1 MKYIDSHAHVNF
13 NAYKDDHD
21 EVMKRSLALAI
32 GIINVGSQ
40 YKTSAR
46 AVAMTEQ
53 YDNTWAVVGIHPLHL
68 SAQKIEYIDE
78 TEVVVTEIEMSGE
91 DYDAEAYFE
100 LAKHPKVVAIGEIG
114 LDYHHFEAGDDIE
127 AITAK
132 QKKVLIECIHL
143 ANRVNKP
150 VALHCWDAY
159 SDLLQ
164 ILVEHPVKKLG
175 VVHSFVGGY
184 KTAKKFIELGYK
196 IGLNGVITYGDSFD
210 RLVKEV
216 ALDNIILETD
226 CPYLTPAPKK
236 GERNEPLGVIA
247 IAERIAQLKGV
258 TLDEVA
264 EITTRNSTELFNLGK

>member
-1 MKYIDSHAHVNF
+1 MKYVDSHAHVNF

-21 EVMKRSLALAI
+21 EVMNRSLDLGV

-53 YDNTWAVVGIHPLHL
+53 YLNVWAVVGLHPLHL
-68 SAQKIEYIDE
+68 SAQKIEYADDDE
-78 TEVVVTEIEMSGE
+78 LPVTEIEMRGE
-91 DYDAEAYFE
+91 DYDGEKYFE
-100 LAKHPKVVAIGEIG
+100 LAKHPKVVAIGEVG

-150 VALHCWDAY
+150 IALHCWDAY

-164 ILVEHPVKKLG
+164 ILTEHPVKKLG

-216 ALDNIILETD
+216 ALENIILETD
-226 CPYLTPAPKK
+226 CPYLTPMPKK

-247 IAERIAQLKGV
+247 VAQRIANIKGV
-258 TLDEVA
+258 SLEEVA
-264 EITTRNSTELFNLGK
+264 EITTSNSKALFNL

>member
-1 MKYIDSHAHVNF
+1 MKYVDSHAHVNF
-13 NAYKDDHD
+13 NSYKDDHD
-21 EVMKRSLALAI
+21 EVMRRSLALEI

-53 YDNTWAVVGIHPLHL
+53 YDNVWAVVGIHPLHL
-68 SAQKIEYIDE
+68 CAQKLEYVGDDE
-78 TEVVVTEIEMSGE
+78 VAVTEIEMSGE
-91 DYDAEAYFE
+91 EYDSETYFK
-100 LAKHPKVVAIGEIG
+100 LAKNPKVVAIGEIG
-114 LDYHHFEAGDDIE
+114 LDYHHFEAGDDVE

-132 QKKVLIECIHL
+132 QKKVLIECIKL

-159 SDLLQ
+159 SDLLH
-164 ILVEHPVKKLG
+164 ILMEHPVKKLG

-210 RLVKEV
+210 RLVKEIG
-216 ALDNIILETD
+216 LENIILETD
-226 CPYLTPAPKK
+226 CPYLTPMPRK

-247 IAERIAQLKGV
+247 VAQRIADIKGV
-258 TLDEVA
+258 SGDMVA
-264 EITTRNSTELFNLGK
+264 EITTKNSKDLFNL